1 MLKMK
6 SGLKVFLLFKKYI
19 LILEKMEVLYIA
31 SQVGKGWIE
40 PRKILVSC
48 GPAGVPHLSWIQ
60 GYADS
65 LTSGTTRVPIF
76 STLSLETGPP
86 AWMEPAGA
94 GTPVLAASLSIS
106 Y

>member
-6 SGLKVFLLFKKYI
+6 LGLKVFLVFKKYI
-19 LILEKMEVLYIA
+19 LILEKMEVLYPA
-31 SQVGKGWIE
+31 AQVGKGWIE
-40 PRKILVSC
+40 PGKILVSC
-48 GPAGVPHLSWIQ
+48 GAAGFPHLSWIQ

-65 LTSGTTRVPIF
+65 LSSGTTRVPIF

-94 GTPVLAASLSIS
+94 GIPVLAASLSIS